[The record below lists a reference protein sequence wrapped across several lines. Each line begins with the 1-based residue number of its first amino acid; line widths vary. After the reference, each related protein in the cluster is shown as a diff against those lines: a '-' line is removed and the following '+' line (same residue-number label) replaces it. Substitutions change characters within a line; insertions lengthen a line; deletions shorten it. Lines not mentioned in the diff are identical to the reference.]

1 MSRTKQLS
9 GVFGKLTVVG
19 FAFIRKDRAYWNC
32 VCECGKSSIC
42 RGSDLTRGNSTSCGC
57 MKLQY
62 LKLGHVLTHAVKH
75 GHARSKKHTRLYL
88 SWLEMKNRCINPK
101 NKDFRHYG
109 GRGVTVCERWMTFAN
124 FLADMG
130 ERPEGLTIERTDNN
144 KGYGPDNCV
153 WATRKQQK

>member
-1 MSRTKQLS
+1 
-9 GVFGKLTVVG
+9 
-19 FAFIRKDRAYWNC
+19 
-32 VCECGKSSIC
+32 
-42 RGSDLTRGNSTSCGC
+42 
-57 MKLQY
+57 
-62 LKLGHVLTHAVKH
+62 
-75 GHARSKKHTRLYL
+75 
-88 SWLEMKNRCINPK
+88 MKNRCINPK